1 MRSIYKLAGVA
12 ESTYTIKVFTFLYRL
27 VFALKLNHPFV
38 IWRKFKF
45 YIFLGMNVG
54 WLLVLSL
61 FCYVAGRADGEIY
74 RHVLTIILLSS
85 RFL

>member
-27 VFALKLNHPFV
+27 VFALKVNHPFV

-61 FCYVAGRADGEIY
+61 FCYVAGRAAGEIY